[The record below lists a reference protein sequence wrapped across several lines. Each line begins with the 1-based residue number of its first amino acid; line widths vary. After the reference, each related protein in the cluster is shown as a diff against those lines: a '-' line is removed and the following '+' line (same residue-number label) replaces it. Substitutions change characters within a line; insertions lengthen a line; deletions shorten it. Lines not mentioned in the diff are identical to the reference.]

1 VEKGAASLSVSE
13 HELFEIA
20 YRGWF
25 KQDTDPAEIHRYHH
39 LFQTRGS
46 LPHWAKHY
54 LRQLDAR
61 THYMTEDYPKK
72 QLFCWS
78 WISRL
83 VILMVLPSSYGF
95 IKQMLVGQKFSLYC

>member
-1 VEKGAASLSVSE
+1 
-13 HELFEIA
+13 
-20 YRGWF
+20 
-25 KQDTDPAEIHRYHH
+25 
-39 LFQTRGS
+39 
-46 LPHWAKHY
+46 
-54 LRQLDAR
+54 
-61 THYMTEDYPKK
+61 MTEDYPKK